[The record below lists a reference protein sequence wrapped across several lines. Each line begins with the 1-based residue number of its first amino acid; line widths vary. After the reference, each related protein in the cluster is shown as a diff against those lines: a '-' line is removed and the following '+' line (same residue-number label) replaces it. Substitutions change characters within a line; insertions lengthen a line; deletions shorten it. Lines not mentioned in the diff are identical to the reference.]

1 MKLFEIKNWTLHV
14 SEEAWGITSFNKL
27 LKRDKTKEKEIAMKE
42 MLFIYFFCDIRSDYL
57 AMEEDVRINEIKH
70 DIGLPDKWTIDK
82 HIQEAMDVY
91 MKHDSVLETLYR
103 QTLKATTAVGKY
115 LENAEALLAERDRY
129 DKPVNDISKITMAI
143 QKVPK
148 LMSDLKSAYKE
159 VVKEKEDTDNKK
171 KGSKAFNTFEEGL
184 NIGDE

>member
-1 MKLFEIKNWTLHV
+1 MKLFEMKDWKLYI
-14 SEEAWGITSFNKL
+14 SEEVWGLVPFNKI
-27 LKRDKTKEKEIAMKE
+27 LKRDKTKEKEIAFKE
-42 MLFIYFFCDIRSDYL
+42 VLFIYYFCDIRSDYL
-57 AMEEDVRINEIKH
+57 TMEEDVRLVEIKH
-70 DIGLPDKWTIDK
+70 DIGLPVGWSIDY
-82 HIQEAMDVY
+82 IVQEAMDIY

-103 QTLKATTAVGKY
+103 QTLKATSAVGKY

-129 DKPVNDISKITMAI
+129 DKPTNDISKITTAI

-171 KGSKAFNTFEEGL
+171 KGSKAFNTFEDGL
-184 NIGDE
+184 TFKDE

>member
-1 MKLFEIKNWTLHV
+1 MKLFEMKNWVLIV
-14 SEEAWGITSFNKL
+14 SEEIWGLLPFSKI
-27 LKRDKTKEKEIAMKE
+27 LKRDKSKEKEIAMKE
-42 MLFIYFFCDIRSDYL
+42 VLFIYYFCDIRSDYL
-57 AMEEDVRINEIKH
+57 TMEEDVRFLEIKH
-70 DIGLPDKWTIDK
+70 DIGLPKDWVIDST
-82 HIQEAMDVY
+82 IQEAMDIY

-115 LENAEALLAERDRY
+115 LENAELLLAERDRF

-171 KGSKAFNTFEEGL
+171 KGSKAFNTFEDGFGIE
-184 NIGDE
+184 